1 MENVEERLSL
11 LDIVSL
17 RAKLKT
23 TLKSLWYC
31 HVQST
36 LIFNEATE
44 AVYDRLLS
52 VTFQHCVV
60 GKSQPQ
66 TSQENCLDWISLQNQ
81 TLIKEKEAYF

>member
-23 TLKSLWYC
+23 
-31 HVQST
+31 VQST

-44 AVYDRLLS
+44 AVYDWLLS

-66 TSQENCLDWISLQNQ
+66 TSQENCLD
-81 TLIKEKEAYF
+81 